1 MLTTVAMS
9 GPRDSFTVSP
19 GKRRHDP
26 GTKNG
31 AMEYSGGWTP
41 VRRDEPWDEERLLME
56 SELELQIWRW
66 ALLEAHLWEAS
77 QVYESLMG
85 SPFAPRTQG
94 NLMHYSPEG
103 WHLTE
108 GKSAADGHR
117 RHNGRSQGRR
127 QRRRTLQHQRRSSR
141 FPRQSLGTERSLE

>member
-1 MLTTVAMS
+1 
-9 GPRDSFTVSP
+9 
-19 GKRRHDP
+19 
-26 GTKNG
+26 
-31 AMEYSGGWTP
+31 MEYSGGWTP
-41 VRRDEPWDEERLLME
+41 VRVDETWDEERFLME

-94 NLMHYSPEG
+94 NLMHHSLEG

-108 GKSAADGHR
+108 GGSAVDVHR
-117 RHNGRSQGRR
+117 RHSGRSQGRR

-141 FPRQSLGTERSLE
+141 LPRPGHGMEQAQE

>member
-1 MLTTVAMS
+1 
-9 GPRDSFTVSP
+9 
-19 GKRRHDP
+19 
-26 GTKNG
+26 
-31 AMEYSGGWTP
+31 MEYSDGWTP
-41 VRRDEPWDEERLLME
+41 VRVDETWAEERFLME

-94 NLMHYSPEG
+94 NLMHPGLEG

-108 GKSAADGHR
+108 GGSAVDTHR
-117 RHNGRSQGRR
+117 RHSGLPGEAPKEEDSPAPTAQVPTSTSEPWYGAVPGVRGGGRPGR
-127 QRRRTLQHQRRSSR
+127 
-141 FPRQSLGTERSLE
+141 GAERERGEKGY

>member
-1 MLTTVAMS
+1 MDGAS
-9 GPRDSFTVSP
+9 QGRHAPRDE
-19 GKRRHDP
+19 K
-26 GTKNG
+26 G
-31 AMEYSGGWTP
+31 AMEYPGGWTP
-41 VRRDEPWDEERLLME
+41 ARVYEDWDGERLLVG

-94 NLMHYSPEG
+94 GLLHHSLEG

-108 GKSAADGHR
+108 GESAGDAPR
-117 RHNGRSQGRR
+117 RNSGRSQGRR

-141 FPRQSLGTERSLE
+141 LPRQGRSMEQVLE

>member
-1 MLTTVAMS
+1 
-9 GPRDSFTVSP
+9 
-19 GKRRHDP
+19 
-26 GTKNG
+26 
-31 AMEYSGGWTP
+31 MEYSGGWTP
-41 VRRDEPWDEERLLME
+41 VRVDETWDEERLLME

-94 NLMHYSPEG
+94 NLMHHSLEG

-108 GKSAADGHR
+108 GGSAVDTHR
-117 RHNGRSQGRR
+117 RHSGRSQGRR
-127 QRRRTLQHQRRSSR
+127 QRRRTLQHQRRRSR
-141 FPRQSLGTERSLE
+141 LPRQSLGTEQSLE

>member
-1 MLTTVAMS
+1 
-9 GPRDSFTVSP
+9 
-19 GKRRHDP
+19 
-26 GTKNG
+26 
-31 AMEYSGGWTP
+31 MEYSGGWTP
-41 VRRDEPWDEERLLME
+41 VRVDETWDEERLLME

-94 NLMHYSPEG
+94 NLMHHSLEG

-108 GKSAADGHR
+108 GGSAVYVHRGHS
-117 RHNGRSQGRR
+117 GRSQGRR
-127 QRRRTLQHQRRSSR
+127 QRRRTLQHQRRRSR
-141 FPRQSLGTERSLE
+141 LPRQSLGTEQTLE

>member
-1 MLTTVAMS
+1 
-9 GPRDSFTVSP
+9 
-19 GKRRHDP
+19 
-26 GTKNG
+26 
-31 AMEYSGGWTP
+31 MEYSRGWTP
-41 VRRDEPWDEERLLME
+41 VRVDETWDEERLLME

-94 NLMHYSPEG
+94 NLMHHSLEG

-108 GKSAADGHR
+108 GGSAVDVHR
-117 RHNGRSQGRR
+117 RHSGRSQGRR

-141 FPRQSLGTERSLE
+141 LPRQGRSMEQVLE